1 LGSGYDLVS
10 FAGMLDY
17 LAPMHMQSLAA
28 PLLIAGCLVAAP
40 AAAQTTAPLVGGV
53 VNSGPDQHMIAGPP
67 AGFAEAAVASC
78 AGGAAI
84 GYLVVLAVGAPSPLG
99 TAALFCGLSVAA
111 TVASAA
117 AVWTWDAATSS
128 FR

>member
-1 LGSGYDLVS
+1 MRSHAITLACL
-10 FAGMLDY
+10 AG
-17 LAPMHMQSLAA
+17 LALATPAVAQSA
-28 PLLIAGCLVAAP
+28 
-40 AAAQTTAPLVGGV
+40 APLVGGV
-53 VNSGPDQHMIAGPP
+53 VNSSPDQHVIAGPP

-84 GYLVVLAVGAPSPLG
+84 GYLVVLAVGAPSPIG

-117 AVWTWDAATSS
+117 AVWTWDTATES
-128 FR
+128 FH